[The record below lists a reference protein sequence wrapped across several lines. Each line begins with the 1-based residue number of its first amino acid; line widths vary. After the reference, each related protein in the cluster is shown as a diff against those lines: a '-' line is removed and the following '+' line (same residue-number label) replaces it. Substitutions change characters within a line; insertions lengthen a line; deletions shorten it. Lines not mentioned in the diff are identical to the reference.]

1 MNFTPEQITKAKA
14 AKSAEELIALAKENG
29 MELSEE
35 EAAKYFAKLN
45 KDGEL
50 ANEELDNVVGGS
62 WRTYSD
68 DTYNSLG
75 INPNPTHG
83 QYGTYHP
90 LIRAALNS
98 CGISGEFCYTCPF
111 SCKVGPFYY
120 CRRRSR
126 EYDPLY

>member
-1 MNFTPEQITKAKA
+1 MKTK
-14 AKSAEELIALAKENG
+14 EELKALKEEVETLNEKIR
-29 MELSEE
+29 ELTP
-35 EAAKYFAKLN
+35 
-45 KDGEL
+45 
-50 ANEELDNVVGGS
+50 EELDNVVGGS

-90 LIRAALNS
+90 LIRVNLNS

>member
-1 MNFTPEQITKAKA
+1 MEFTKEQLAKAKA

-29 MELSEE
+29 LELTEE
-35 EAAKYFAKLN
+35 EAAKYIAKLN

-50 ANEELDNVVGGS
+50 VDEELDNVVGGS

-75 INPNPTHG
+75 IYPAHG
-83 QYGTYHP
+83 QHGTYHP

-111 SCKVGPFYY
+111 SRKVGPIYY
-120 CRRRSR
+120 CLKRSR